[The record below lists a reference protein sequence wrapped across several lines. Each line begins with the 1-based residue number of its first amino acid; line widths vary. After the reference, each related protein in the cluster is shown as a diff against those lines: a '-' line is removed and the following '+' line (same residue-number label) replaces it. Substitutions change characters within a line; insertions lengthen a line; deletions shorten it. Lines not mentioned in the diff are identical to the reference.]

1 MPAVQRNWNY
11 YTYES
16 DDGTTYNI
24 RAAVE
29 WAAVAA
35 HGLAARTSGAPRLI
49 ASRQQRPRKV
59 IYRDPTTFRSTSGPI
74 GTAAAYAA
82 IDLGDVVAFSVPGL
96 TGTVNYEAV
105 KKVPESVPTTIVGQP
120 LLDHA

>member
-1 MPAVQRNWNY
+1 MPALDLNWDY

-24 RAAVE
+24 RASVE

-35 HGLAARTSGAPRLI
+35 HGLAARTNGAPRLI
-49 ASRQQRPRKV
+49 ASRQQRPRQV
-59 IYRDPTTFRSTSGPI
+59 IYRDATTGRSKSGPV

-82 IDLGDVVAFSVPGL
+82 IDIGDTAAFGVRGL
-96 TGTVNYEAV
+96 AAAVTFTAV
-105 KKVPESVPTTIVGQP
+105 KKSGERVPTTIVGTQ
-120 LLDHA
+120 LVDHA